1 MFATESVMSV
11 GQTYAGRI
19 LVVEDEA
26 LLAEEIRE
34 RLSLLGYT
42 IVGVVNSTADAVSAV
57 AALHPD
63 LVLMDIHL
71 KGNDDGTVAA
81 ATIQQRSDAAVVFLT
96 AHSDTNTIARATK
109 AAPFGYVLKP
119 FREQDLVVAI
129 ETALTRRRL
138 EQQIVASERNYA
150 ALLASIG
157 EGVVATDSEGRVT
170 FMNRVAESLTGRRLA
185 RARGEAVET
194 VLHLVAEATGQS
206 IESPGRRAMRERQ
219 SVTLPEATMLV
230 AEDGSRT
237 PVDDSAAPILDEQG
251 RLFGSVM
258 AFRDSRERRRREEA
272 LRQAEEH
279 LRHARR
285 MEAVGQLAGGIAHD
299 FNNLLTVVL
308 GLSDLLLA
316 EPALTAT
323 QREWVDDIKKAG
335 TRAADLTKQLLA
347 FSRKQVLQP
356 KTLHLGTLVSG
367 ISRILQRL
375 MGEDV
380 PVTVATAADLWPIYA
395 DPGQIEQVLLN
406 LAANARDAISGAGRL
421 LVEMENCELTEP
433 KAAGTAKIPCGRWV
447 RLSVRDTGVGMDE
460 ATLAR
465 VFEPFFTTKEVG
477 KGTGLGLATVY
488 GIVRQSDGF
497 ITVSSR
503 RGNGTTFEIYF
514 PAVVTEDV

>member
-1 MFATESVMSV
+1 MFATEQVLSP

-34 RLSLLGYT
+34 RLSRAGYT
-42 IVGVVNSTADAVSAV
+42 IVGVAISAADAVSAV
-57 AALHPD
+57 DALRPD
-63 LVLMDIHL
+63 LVLMDIRL
-71 KGNDDGTVAA
+71 KGGDDGTAA
-81 ATIQQRSDAAVVFLT
+81 AAAIQQRSDAAVVFLT
-96 AHSDTNTIARATK
+96 AHSDTDTIVRATK
-109 AAPFGYVLKP
+109 TGPFGYVLKP

-129 ETALTRRRL
+129 ETALTRRRF
-138 EQQIVASERNYA
+138 EQQLIASERNYA
-150 ALLASIG
+150 AILASIG

-170 FMNRVAESLTGRRLA
+170 FMNRVAESLTGRQRA
-185 RARGEAVET
+185 EARGESVET
-194 VLHLVAEATGQS
+194 VLQLVAEATGQA
-206 IESPGRRAMRERQ
+206 IESPGRRAMREKAT
-219 SVTLPEATMLV
+219 VTLPDATMLV

-237 PVDDSAAPILDEQG
+237 PVDDSAAPILDEQS
-251 RLFGSVM
+251 RLIGSVI

-308 GLSDLLLA
+308 GLSDLLLD
-316 EPALTAT
+316 ERDLTAT

-347 FSRKQVLQP
+347 FSRRQEPQP

-406 LAANARDAISGAGRL
+406 LAANARDAINGAGRL
-421 LVEMENCELTEP
+421 VIEMENRSLTEP
-433 KAAGTAKIPCGRWV
+433 KAAGTAEIPRGRWV
-447 RLSVRDTGVGMDE
+447 RLSVRDTGVGIDE

-503 RGNGTTFEIYF
+503 PGDGTTFEIYF
-514 PAVVTEDV
+514 PAVATEDV